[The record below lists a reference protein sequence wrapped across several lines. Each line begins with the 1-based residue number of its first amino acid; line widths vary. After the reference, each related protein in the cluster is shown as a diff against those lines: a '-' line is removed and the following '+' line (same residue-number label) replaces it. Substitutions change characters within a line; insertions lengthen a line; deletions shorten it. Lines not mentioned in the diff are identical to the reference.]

1 MNGKEAA
8 KAAYGME
15 NKISK
20 NKTEGG
26 VPMIQIEGLTK
37 RYGSL
42 CALDGLTLEIG
53 RGEVIGLLGPNG
65 AGKSTAM
72 NILTGYL
79 SATSGRALIDGI
91 DIFEDPKE
99 AKKKIGYLP
108 EQPPLYPDMTVEE
121 YLNFTYDLKGC
132 ALDRA
137 AHLEDIMRA
146 TRIYEVR
153 GRLIRNLSKGYK
165 QRVGMA
171 QALVGDPPVLIFDE
185 PTVGLDP
192 KQIIEIRSL
201 LRSLGKRHTVILSTH
216 ILSEVQAVCERVVIL
231 DHGHL
236 LVNERTEILSQTLTD
251 RPRYRYIIDGN
262 KKEVLSA
269 LREGAGIAKADAFA
283 SGGPDG
289 EEILIEGDR
298 GVDVRRAV
306 FRICAKHGWPI
317 LSLQGVGMDI
327 EDIFLRLVD
336 RDEKTKK

>member
-1 MNGKEAA
+1 MERKRPGPPCAMGKE
-8 KAAYGME
+8 
-15 NKISK
+15 NSK
-20 NKTEGG
+20 NTTENLAP
-26 VPMIQIEGLTK
+26 VIRIEGLTK
-37 RYGSL
+37 RYGTL
-42 CALDGLTLEIG
+42 CALDSLSLEIG

-79 SATSGRALIDGI
+79 SATEGRALIDGI
-91 DIFEDPKE
+91 DILEDPKE
-99 AKKKIGYLP
+99 AKKRIGYLP

-121 YLNFTYDLKGC
+121 YLNFVYELKGC
-132 ALDRA
+132 TLDRS
-137 AHLEDIMRA
+137 AHLEEVMRA
-146 TRIYEVR
+146 TRVYEVR

-171 QALVGDPPVLIFDE
+171 QALVGNPPILIFDE

-236 LVNERTEILSQTLTD
+236 VVNERTDTLTQTLTD
-251 RPRYRYIIDGN
+251 RPRYRYTIDGN
-262 KKEVLSA
+262 KKEVLGA
-269 LREGAGIAKADAFA
+269 LREGAGISKVEAFS
-283 SGGPDG
+283 SGAPEG
-289 EEILIEGDR
+289 EEFLVEGDR
-298 GVDVRRAV
+298 GVDVRRIV
-306 FRICAKHGWPI
+306 FRLCAKNGWPI
-317 LSLQGVGMDI
+317 LSLQPVGMDI
-327 EDIFLRLVD
+327 EDIFLRLVE